1 MVPDNSPDPSTLSSP
16 DPQSPRPE
24 HRPGRLKPTHT
35 PNGGCALSVTNSST
49 APSSGTNTNSN
60 SCSTN
65 TSSTTTTVARTEDST
80 NEHPTTPP
88 TSPRSAQTNRSNVTQ
103 TAPDSSTSTEP
114 QPEPLPGQPTPTE
127 NAGLNAPNNTNP
139 ITEIRPRPPEK
150 HRTTPRHEH
159 ACVPSCENLTARWER
174 WDAPLRWD
182 QLGVFVG
189 ALWIGYSPVP
199 RRAANGGE

>member
-1 MVPDNSPDPSTLSSP
+1 MGAHA
-16 DPQSPRPE
+16 QSRTPRPHHHLE
-24 HRPGRLKPTHT
+24 R
-35 PNGGCALSVTNSST
+35 AT
-49 APSSGTNTNSN
+49 APAA
-60 SCSTN
+60 
-65 TSSTTTTVARTEDST
+65 ARGIPRALQ
-80 NEHPTTPP
+80 HPSPAPRTPP
-88 TSPRSAQTNRSNVTQ
+88 TSTQRHRRRHPDRHQTNRSNVTQ
-103 TAPDSSTSTEP
+103 PAPDSSTSTEP

-127 NAGLNAPNNTNP
+127 NASLNAPNNTNP